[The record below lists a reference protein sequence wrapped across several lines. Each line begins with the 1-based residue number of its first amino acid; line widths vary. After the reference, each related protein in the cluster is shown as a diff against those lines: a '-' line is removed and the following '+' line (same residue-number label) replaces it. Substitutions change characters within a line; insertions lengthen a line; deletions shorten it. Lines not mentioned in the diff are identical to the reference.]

1 MTIAETLFVIKKFV
15 FFLYEIK
22 IDISV
27 GRIRIRNLKLENRN
41 KNTFELFNI
50 LFNRLENWNKRNV
63 ERRRRKNNIVVFFFL
78 LFLSIEYKIKI
89 K

>member
-50 LFNRLENWNKRNV
+50 LFNRLEN
-63 ERRRRKNNIVVFFFL
+63 
-78 LFLSIEYKIKI
+78 
-89 K
+89 